1 MTNEN
6 WTEPG
11 KTSLKWINKRDE
23 TTCSFI
29 FFSSVFVH
37 IWTGA
42 TVRIQQSEKHNG
54 NMHFILCYIYIRTAS
69 VAAWVVLYNFHIFV
83 ALLVCSAHLLPRSCH
98 ICIWTSVRLCC
109 CSTLVD
115 RSSRWST
122 EDFFFCFVNEKS
134 LLSSFAFLLHTHNL
148 KMYAV
153 IRFAMTCRVE
163 CVTRTETNAADTF

>member
-1 MTNEN
+1 M
-6 WTEPG
+6 
-11 KTSLKWINKRDE
+11 KRRAVSFFFLLF
-23 TTCSFI
+23 SFI
-29 FFSSVFVH
+29 FELGRLCEFSKVKN
-37 IWTGA
+37 IME
-42 TVRIQQSEKHNG
+42 IC
-54 NMHFILCYIYIRTAS
+54 ILFSAIYIYVQLRLQLESYCTISTYS
-69 VAAWVVLYNFHIFV
+69 LLCSS
-83 ALLVCSAHLLPRSCH
+83 ALL
-98 ICIWTSVRLCC
+98 ICCRVLVIYAFAVRLCC

>member
-1 MTNEN
+1 M
-6 WTEPG
+6 
-11 KTSLKWINKRDE
+11 KRRAVSFFFLLF
-23 TTCSFI
+23 SFI
-29 FFSSVFVH
+29 FELGRLCEFSKVKN
-37 IWTGA
+37 IME
-42 TVRIQQSEKHNG
+42 IC
-54 NMHFILCYIYIRTAS
+54 ILFSAIYIYVQLRLQLESYCTIST
-69 VAAWVVLYNFHIFV
+69 LLFV